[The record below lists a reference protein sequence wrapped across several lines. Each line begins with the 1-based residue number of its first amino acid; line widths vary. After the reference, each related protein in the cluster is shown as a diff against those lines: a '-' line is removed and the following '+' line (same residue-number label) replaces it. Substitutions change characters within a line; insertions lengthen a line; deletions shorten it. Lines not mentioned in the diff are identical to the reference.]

1 MQGKVGVRCR
11 TFFKWMIKHLL
22 SWSDLMTLYTCLNS
36 LDDLET
42 LLADFSNWFR
52 ICSGGEEY
60 IIITSLPI
68 RLLKY
73 IKGGCTRFEVEHI
86 SCNLLL
92 YIGKTE

>member
-1 MQGKVGVRCR
+1 
-11 TFFKWMIKHLL
+11 
-22 SWSDLMTLYTCLNS
+22 MTLYTCLNS

-73 IKGGCTRFEVEHI
+73 IKEGCTRFEVEHI

-92 YIGKTE
+92 FIGKT